1 MKIDVNGIHINTE
14 ISGKKDAPAVVLS
27 HSLSS
32 GIVMWSLQLEA
43 LEPRYRV
50 VRYDMRGHGQSDAP
64 EGAYSLDML
73 ATDVVRLL
81 DALGMDRVHFVGL
94 SIGGMIGQCLALTH
108 GDRLKSLVLCDTAA
122 VISEE
127 ARPLFE
133 ERKRMALEQGMKALV
148 DGTLARWFTAPY
160 LKANPPAVEMI
171 RNQILAT
178 PVAGY
183 LGCSDAILGLDFMDR
198 LKEIELPTLIMVG
211 EADPGTPVAASEAIQ
226 KRIPNAM
233 LKVLPSAAHLSNIE
247 QAQAFNAHLSGF
259 LDAQSV

>member
-1 MKIDVNGIHINTE
+1 MRIEANGIQINTE
-14 ISGKKDAPAVVLS
+14 ISGKKDAPTVVLS

-32 GIVMWSLQLEA
+32 GMVMWGPQLEA
-43 LEPRYRV
+43 LEPHYRV
-50 VRYDMRGHGQSDAP
+50 VRYDMRGHGKSDVP

-94 SIGGMIGQCLALTH
+94 SIGGMIGQCLALTY
-108 GDRLKSLVLCDTAA
+108 GDRFKSLVLCDTAA
-122 VISEE
+122 VISDE

-133 ERKRMALEQGMKALV
+133 ERKRMAMEQGMKVLV
-148 DGTLARWFTAPY
+148 DETLARWFTAPY
-160 LKANPPAVEMI
+160 LKANPPAVDMI

-183 LGCSDAILGLDFMDR
+183 LGCSDAILGLDFTDR

-211 EADPGTPVAASEAIQ
+211 EEDPGTPVAASEAIHE
-226 KRIPNAM
+226 RIPNAM
-233 LKVLPSAAHLSNIE
+233 LKILPSAAHLSNIE
-247 QAQAFNAHLSGF
+247 QAEAFNAYLLEF
-259 LDAQSV
+259 LKAQSM